1 MDGHGHSENN
11 NHNIDVDKL
20 TKEAE
25 AGHGHYIKSV
35 LDRVPFEE
43 QVRIANE
50 MSNLSRDRIE
60 TARLPRI
67 EFVMNIDNSDGNSGH
82 GYSDIQLYRL
92 TPNKFL
98 GMLVPKSEL
107 LYQSSLNLTTGEKT
121 AADNNR

>member
-1 MDGHGHSENN
+1 MDGHGHSQNSR
-11 NHNIDVDKL
+11 NIDVDKL

-25 AGHGHYIKSV
+25 AGHGHYIRSV
-35 LDRVPFEE
+35 LDQVPFEE

-67 EFVMNIDNSDGNSGH
+67 EFVMNSDSSDGNSGH